1 MTKAVF
7 IDNRAIL
14 NIWVIGMTDLAIA
27 SNIVVSRIVKYKTVI
42 YRAVESKV
50 ALSKTVVYRIAILER
65 VIYESRMAVSSKYY
79 LSTAN
84 EMIVNT

>member
-1 MTKAVF
+1 
-7 IDNRAIL
+7 
-14 NIWVIGMTDLAIA
+14 MTDLAIA
-27 SNIVVSRIVKYKTVI
+27 SNIVVFRIVKYKTVI
-42 YRAVESKV
+42 YRAVESIV

-84 EMIVNT
+84 EMIVNTWKKVVTLACI